1 MAKIRRLMIN
11 IVENVEQLGYL
22 HSYLPVFFVYTWIY
36 LAQFLPDILYTFKH
50 LSKTNLNNV
59 ARRQKLMK

>member
-11 IVENVEQLGYL
+11 IVENVEQVGYP
-22 HSYLPVFFVYTWIY
+22 HNYLLVFFVYTWTY
-36 LAQFLPDILYTFKH
+36 LPQFLPDKLYKFKH
-50 LSKTNLNNV
+50 LAKTNLNDV